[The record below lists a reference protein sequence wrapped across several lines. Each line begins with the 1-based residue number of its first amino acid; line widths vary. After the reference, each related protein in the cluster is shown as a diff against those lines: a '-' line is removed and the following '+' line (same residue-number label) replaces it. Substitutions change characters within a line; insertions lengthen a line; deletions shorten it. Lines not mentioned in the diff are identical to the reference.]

1 VPTSGTP
8 ARKLLIQINDF
19 APLMCLKG
27 DRNLSRPTP
36 VMPVP
41 SRSQHRGPN
50 QDLPVL
56 QKRFGIAGQLALSLT
71 LVLVLVIGGSGL
83 FALRSLSQANLE
95 TNRQHLASEA
105 RLLADQLQSFHA
117 SLKVNTQR
125 LASLFEDSF
134 IEGLTL
140 DTTKRVAAGD
150 ADAPQLVLGAALR
163 LNNNFSNVDEF
174 SRLTGGVATVFVRD
188 GDDLRRITTS
198 VKKEDGSRAIGM
210 VLDRQ
215 HPAYAA
221 LMAGEPYVGDA
232 LLFGRNYMTQ
242 YTPVRDASGTVIAAL
257 FVGFDYTDDRKKLF
271 DTLGRFR
278 IGATGS
284 LAIQRK
290 DGAWLVAPAG
300 TAKPEAA
307 ASAAA
312 STGTGTSRITWNDG
326 EQTFQSVVVPLAYDG
341 GRVLATLPQAEI
353 DELTWSVGLQLAL
366 GSVLALALAIAAC
379 VLLLRHK
386 LKPLDNMVRQAHAL
400 GGGQL
405 SVRMTVNSRDEI
417 GALADSFNHMADAL
431 QTTVGRVRASAL
443 EVTSRSNALS
453 ALSSATLSRA
463 AHQSEQVDTMAA
475 AVEEFSTSAQ
485 EIAHSMQH
493 TEQLTQRNAEH
504 TRAGGDSMRAAS
516 GALAQLADT
525 LRQTVSV
532 VNDLGAR
539 SQQIGGIIGVIS
551 GIAEQTNLLALNA
564 AIEAARAGE
573 DGRGFAV
580 VADEVRNL
588 AARTSQATQEI
599 ATMIRAMQAETGTAI
614 ATIDTGNKLMQ
625 QGLTMNAD
633 VARTLEQ
640 IEAQS
645 QTAVEQLASVSHAS
659 QEQSSTATLLAQ
671 NVQSVAMDNA
681 AQRDGAQELADTAQE
696 LKRLADSLSDEV
708 NRFN

>member
-1 VPTSGTP
+1 
-8 ARKLLIQINDF
+8 
-19 APLMCLKG
+19 
-27 DRNLSRPTP
+27 
-36 VMPVP
+36 
-41 SRSQHRGPN
+41 
-50 QDLPVL
+50 VL

-71 LVLVLVIGGSGL
+71 LVLVLVISGSCL

-105 RLLADQLQSFHA
+105 RLLADQMQTFHA
-117 SLKVNTQR
+117 SLKISTQR

-134 IEGLTL
+134 VEGLTL
-140 DTTKRVAAGD
+140 DETKRVTAGE

-163 LNNNFSNVDEF
+163 LNNNTSTVDEF
-174 SRLTGGVATVFVRD
+174 SRLTTGAATVFVRD
-188 GDDLRRITTS
+188 GEDLRRITTS
-198 VKKEDGSRAIGM
+198 LKKQDGGRAVGT

-232 LLFGRNYMTQ
+232 VLFDRNYMTQ
-242 YTPVRDASGTVIAAL
+242 YTPVRDGAGKVIAAL
-257 FVGFDYTDDRKKLF
+257 FVGVDYTDDQKKLF
-271 DTLGRFR
+271 ETLRRFR
-278 IGATGS
+278 IGDTGS
-284 LAIQRK
+284 LAVQAR
-290 DGAWLVAPAG
+290 DGSWLVAPAG
-300 TAKPEAA
+300 TSKPEAA
-307 ASAAA
+307 AAAA
-312 STGTGTSRITWNDG
+312 PAGAGNAPVTWHDG
-326 EQTFQSVVVPLAYDG
+326 AQGFESMVVPLADNG
-341 GRVLATLPQAEI
+341 GRVFATLPQAEL

-366 GSVLALALAIAAC
+366 GSLLALALAIAAC
-379 VLLLRHK
+379 VLLLRRK

-400 GGGQL
+400 GAGQL

-417 GALADSFNHMADAL
+417 GALAESFNHMAEAL
-431 QTTVGRVRASAL
+431 ETTVGRVRDSAR
-443 EVTSRSNALS
+443 EVTRRSDALS
-453 ALSSATLSRA
+453 ALSSATLARA
-463 AHQSEQVDTMAA
+463 AHQSDQVDAMAS

-504 TRAGGDSMRAAS
+504 THAGGDSMRAAS

-588 AARTSQATQEI
+588 AGRTSQATQEI
-599 ATMIRAMQAETGTAI
+599 ATMIRAMQDETGTAI
-614 ATIDTGNKLMQ
+614 ATIDVGNKLMQ
-625 QGLTMNAD
+625 QGLAMNAD
-633 VARTLEQ
+633 VASTLEQ

-645 QTAVEQLASVSHAS
+645 QSAVEQLASVSHAS

-671 NVQSVAMDNA
+671 NVHSVAMDNA
-681 AQRDGAQELADTAQE
+681 AQRDGAQELANTAQE
-696 LKRLADSLSDEV
+696 LKRLADSLSEEV

>member
-1 VPTSGTP
+1 
-8 ARKLLIQINDF
+8 
-19 APLMCLKG
+19 M
-27 DRNLSRPTP
+27 
-36 VMPVP
+36 
-41 SRSQHRGPN
+41 
-50 QDLPVL
+50 L

-71 LVLVLVIGGSGL
+71 LVLVLVISGSCL

-105 RLLADQLQSFHA
+105 RLLADQMQTFHA
-117 SLKVNTQR
+117 SLKISTQR

-134 IEGLTL
+134 VEGLTL
-140 DTTKRVAAGD
+140 DETKRVTAGE

-163 LNNNFSNVDEF
+163 LNNNTSTVDEF
-174 SRLTGGVATVFVRD
+174 SRLTTGAATVFVRD
-188 GDDLRRITTS
+188 GEDLRRITTS
-198 VKKEDGSRAIGM
+198 LKKQDGGRAVGT

-232 LLFGRNYMTQ
+232 VLFDRNYMTQ
-242 YTPVRDASGTVIAAL
+242 YTPVRDGAGKVIAAL
-257 FVGFDYTDDRKKLF
+257 FVGVDYTDDQKKLF
-271 DTLGRFR
+271 ETLRRFR
-278 IGATGS
+278 IGDTGS
-284 LAIQRK
+284 LAVQAR
-290 DGAWLVAPAG
+290 DGSWLVAPAG
-300 TAKPEAA
+300 TSKPEAA
-307 ASAAA
+307 AAAA
-312 STGTGTSRITWNDG
+312 PAGAGNAPVTWHDG
-326 EQTFQSVVVPLAYDG
+326 AQGFESMVVPLADNG
-341 GRVLATLPQAEI
+341 GRVFATLPQAEL

-366 GSVLALALAIAAC
+366 GSLLALALAIAAC
-379 VLLLRHK
+379 VLLLRRK

-400 GGGQL
+400 GAGQL

-417 GALADSFNHMADAL
+417 GALAESFNHMAEAL
-431 QTTVGRVRASAL
+431 ETTVGRVRDSAR
-443 EVTSRSNALS
+443 EVTRRSDALS
-453 ALSSATLSRA
+453 ALSSATLARA
-463 AHQSEQVDTMAA
+463 AHQSDQVNAMAS

-504 TRAGGDSMRAAS
+504 THAGGDSMRAAS

-588 AARTSQATQEI
+588 AGRTSQATQEI
-599 ATMIRAMQAETGTAI
+599 ATMIRAMQDETGTAI
-614 ATIDTGNKLMQ
+614 ATIDVGNKLMQ
-625 QGLTMNAD
+625 QGLAMNAD
-633 VARTLEQ
+633 VASTLEQ

-645 QTAVEQLASVSHAS
+645 QSAVEQLASVSHAS

-671 NVQSVAMDNA
+671 NVHSVAMDNA
-681 AQRDGAQELADTAQE
+681 AQRDGAQELANTAQE
-696 LKRLADSLSDEV
+696 LKRLADSLSEEV